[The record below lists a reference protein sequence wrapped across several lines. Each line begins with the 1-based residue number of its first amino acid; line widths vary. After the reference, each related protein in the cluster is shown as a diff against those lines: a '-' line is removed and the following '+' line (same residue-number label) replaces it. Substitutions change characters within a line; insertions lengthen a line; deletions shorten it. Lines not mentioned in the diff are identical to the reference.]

1 MARWAWQNY
10 KTSTSV
16 DLVLGWLLW
25 RQPNIKATL
34 LSVCSG
40 SHRLSPFWQDQ
51 WWFRS
56 SFPAASNPACVFSFQ
71 IWLLQFGIGSTGR
84 PALIK
89 FTATPQNKNGSDGE
103 RSVEGG
109 GGWGDIHSKRSP
121 LSETGSPTRVSLRVP
136 LYSQVVTMTCV
147 VIHAGWSTPVVSA
160 GHCHPADPWTGIDAA
175 SNIKMSADPGAWE

>member
-1 MARWAWQNY
+1 MARWAWQNC

-16 DLVLGWLLW
+16 DLVLGWLIW

-34 LSVCSG
+34 VSVCSG
-40 SHRLSPFWQDQ
+40 SHRLSPFWQVQ

-56 SFPAASNPACVFSFQ
+56 SFPAASNPARVFSFQ

-84 PALIK
+84 TALIK

-109 GGWGDIHSKRSP
+109 GGWGDIYSKEVP
-121 LSETGSPTRVSLRVP
+121 SLRLDLP
-136 LYSQVVTMTCV
+136 LGCPWESRCIVRWLPWRAWSYMQDDLHPSSPRDTVTPP
-147 VIHAGWSTPVVSA
+147 IPEQG
-160 GHCHPADPWTGIDAA
+160 
-175 SNIKMSADPGAWE
+175 